1 MKLVDKNIH
10 PNGLPWER
18 GEEPD
23 RKFIEA
29 LARGLDV
36 LRAFKPGD
44 GFLGNQ
50 EIAERTGLPKS
61 SVSRFTYTL
70 TKLGYLTYS
79 ERLEKYQLGSGVLAL
94 GYAFVSNLAI
104 RQVAKPLM
112 QELAENTG
120 TAIGLAGRDRLEM
133 IYIEYTAPTK
143 VKSFRHE
150 IGDRIPIA
158 KSAVGRA
165 YLAALP
171 DDERNYYLH
180 YIEKRAGIDWLE
192 IKKGIEA
199 AVASYKEKG
208 YCISFG
214 EWDKDVNGIS
224 VPLTIGEGHVYTFN
238 SGGPRF
244 RLSEEY
250 MRNEVAPQLKNMV
263 RNIEATI
270 VRY

>member
-1 MKLVDKNIH
+1 MKPVQI
-10 PNGLPWER
+10 NGLPREP
-18 GEEPD
+18 GDEPD

-104 RQVAKPLM
+104 RQIARPLM

-120 TAIGLAGRDRLEM
+120 TAVGLAGRDRLEM
-133 IYIEYTAPTK
+133 IYIEYSAPTN
-143 VKSFRHE
+143 VKTFRHE
-150 IGDRIPIA
+150 IGDRVPMST
-158 KSAVGRA
+158 SAVGRS

-171 DDERNYYLH
+171 DDEREYYLS
-180 YIEKRAGIDWLE
+180 YIEKRVGDDWAE
-192 IKKGIEA
+192 IKKGVNAE
-199 AVASYKEKG
+199 VLSFKEKG
-208 YCISFG
+208 YCASMG

-224 VPLTIGEGHVYTFN
+224 VPLTIGEGHIYTFN
-238 SGGPRF
+238 CGGPKY

>member
-1 MKLVDKNIH
+1 MPQI
-10 PNGLPWER
+10 NGFPREK
-18 GEEPD
+18 GEETD

-29 LARGLDV
+29 LARGLDI

-50 EIAERTGLPKS
+50 EIADRTGLPKS

-104 RQVAKPLM
+104 RQIARPLM

-120 TAIGLAGRDRLEM
+120 TAVGLAGRDRLEM
-133 IYIEYTAPTK
+133 IYIEYSAPTK
-143 VKSFRHE
+143 VKTFRHE
-150 IGDRIPIA
+150 IGHRVPIA
-158 KSAVGRA
+158 TSALGRA

-171 DDERNYYLH
+171 DDERNYFFN
-180 YIEKRAGIDWLE
+180 YIEKRSGKDWIE
-192 IKKGIEA
+192 IKKGIED
-199 AVASYKEKG
+199 AVNSYRGKG
-208 YCISFG
+208 YCSSMG

-238 SGGPRF
+238 CGGPKY
-244 RLSEEY
+244 RLTEDY